1 MTGIRIRVRGKVQGV
16 GFRPYVWQIAH
27 ELGLTGDV
35 RNDAEGVLIHLA
47 EVTEDCAVFRQFTD
61 LLYARCPPLA
71 QIQALEVA
79 AWQPSSVPQTFTIT
93 ATAGGQMATQIV
105 PDAATCPACLGEMR
119 DPADRRFGYPFINCT
134 HCGPRFTIIRSMPY
148 DRPFTA
154 MAAFPMCPA
163 CQREY
168 DDPADRRF
176 HAQPNACPQC
186 GPQICWVD
194 ASFLDESLCLP
205 RIDDL
210 FAQGHTDS
218 QQVIAQAV
226 QALLRGEIVA
236 VRGLGGFHL
245 ACDAT
250 NAEAVA
256 RLRMRKHRPGKPL
269 AVMLPSLDW
278 LDVCADFSAEQ
289 PRFALLELESE
300 LAALRCREH
309 AVSALTSAA
318 APIVLVPKRAS
329 ADELCAERF
338 SDAEPT
344 PLADNIAPH
353 LGEVG
358 VMLPSSPLQHL
369 LLDAVGRPLVMTSGN
384 ASGKPPALSNAEA
397 LQDLRHIA
405 DGWLLHNRDIVQ
417 RADDSLLR
425 ATPEGTEML
434 RRARGYVPDP
444 LLLPDGFAP
453 LPAILA
459 TGADLKNTFCLIPAN
474 MAESIAIN
482 QGDNKTSPEPL
493 TLTHVNLAHVNT
505 ELRNSAASE
514 TKSKIDYNIGNH
526 IAGDMAS
533 DIDSNIENKLPPKS
547 MAVLSPHFGDLSDP
561 DLAQQVNRSTAFF
574 CEIYNVAPQIIAT
587 DSHSGYFSRRNA
599 ENLYSAKKIIPVMHH
614 HAHIAAV
621 MAEYG
626 LALNHSPILGL
637 ALDGIGMGE
646 NNALWGGEC
655 LLADYT
661 TFVHLGGIPAT
672 PLPGGDKAAREPWRN
687 LLAQCHAAVQ
697 DWQNTEL
704 GKILQPYA
712 TGLLCHAIE
721 REINCPPASSCGRLF
736 DAVAAAL
743 GICTDAVSFEGEAAC
758 RLESLAWQALVQ
770 EHEQGDFLSSALE
783 HDFPL
788 QMPLLFSEAR
798 SARNQLNVVGTEQ
811 LILSHKFNDDKNSEK
826 IVDIRPVNYFQQA
839 KDLPKSSLDLAAF
852 WHSWLN
858 YRATDSDK
866 AFAFHV
872 ALANGLAEMV
882 NYYAS
887 RLGIAKVVL
896 SGGVLHNRLLRV
908 LLLKKLNHLEVLTP
922 QIIPAGDGGLS
933 LGQAVIAAARILNP
947 L

>member
-1 MTGIRIRVRGKVQGV
+1 MNGIRIRVRGKVQGV

-47 EVTEDCAVFRQFTD
+47 NVTDDSVTFSQFRS
-61 LLYARCPPLA
+61 LLYSRCPPLA

-79 AWQPSSVPQTFTIT
+79 AWQPIAVPHTFTIT

-105 PDAATCPACLGEMR
+105 PDAATCPACLAEMR
-119 DPADRRFGYPFINCT
+119 DPANRRFGYPFINCT

-154 MAAFPMCPA
+154 MAAFPMCSA

-168 DDPADRRF
+168 DDPANRRF

-186 GPQICWVD
+186 GPQIGWVD
-194 ASFLDESLCLP
+194 SSSFHDHCLHDHCLDPLSTA
-205 RIDDL
+205 
-210 FAQGHTDS
+210 FTDS
-218 QQVIAQAV
+218 QQQVIVHAAH
-226 QALLRGEIVA
+226 ALLRGDIVA

-250 NAEAVA
+250 NAAAVA
-256 RLRMRKHRPGKPL
+256 RLRARKYRPGKPL

-278 LDVCADFSAEQ
+278 LDVCADFSAAH
-289 PRFALLELESE
+289 PRFALLESEPE
-300 LAALRCREH
+300 LAAQRCREH
-309 AVSALTSAA
+309 AVTTLMSAA
-318 APIVLVPKRAS
+318 APIVLVPKREG
-329 ADELCAERF
+329 ADAALSVKFA
-338 SDAEPT
+338 DAE

-353 LGEVG
+353 LNEVG

-425 ATPEGTEML
+425 ATPDGTEML
-434 RRARGYVPDP
+434 RRARGFVPDP
-444 LLLPDGFAP
+444 LMLPDGFAP

-459 TGADLKNTFCLIPAN
+459 TGADLKNTFCLLPAN
-474 MAESIAIN
+474 MTDFGRENNAE
-482 QGDNKTSPEPL
+482 NKTNAEP
-493 TLTHVNLAHVNT
+493 HVKADLPYSV
-505 ELRNSAASE
+505 SE
-514 TKSKIDYNIGNH
+514 F
-526 IAGDMAS
+526 
-533 DIDSNIENKLPPKS
+533 IENKSLSKS

-561 DLAQQVNRSTAFF
+561 DLAQQVNRSIAFF
-574 CEIYNVAPQIIAT
+574 CGIYHVEPQIIAT
-587 DSHSGYFSRRNA
+587 DSHSGYFSRINA
-599 ENLYSAKKIIPVMHH
+599 ESSYSKNNVIPVMHH
-614 HAHIAAV
+614 HAHIAAC
-621 MAEYG
+621 MAEY
-626 LALNHSPILGL
+626 ALSRDHPPVIGL

-646 NNALWGGEC
+646 NNSLWGGEC
-655 LLADYT
+655 LLADYSD
-661 TFVHLGGIPAT
+661 FVHLGGIPTT

-687 LLAQCHAAVQ
+687 LLAQCHSAVPN
-697 DWQNTEL
+697 WKNTEL
-704 GKILQPYA
+704 GRVLHPYA
-712 TGLLCHAIE
+712 TDLLCHAIE
-721 REINCPPASSCGRLF
+721 RGINCPPASSCGRLF

-758 RLESLAWQALVQ
+758 RLESLAWQASMRLREQAVQ
-770 EHEQGDFLSSALE
+770 ASLTPAPS
-783 HDFPL
+783 FPL
-788 QMPLLFSEAR
+788 RMPLLFCDAFSDVEQPNA
-798 SARNQLNVVGTEQ
+798 SGT
-811 LILSHKFNDDKNSEK
+811 IKAKISYKNSDDK
-826 IVDIRPVNYFQQA
+826 IVDAARIKYFQQA
-839 KDLPKSSLDLAAF
+839 KILPKCSLDLAEF

-858 YRATDSDK
+858 YPAANSDK

-882 NYYAS
+882 NYYS
-887 RLGIAKVVL
+887 VQLGVSTIVL
-896 SGGVLHNRLLRV
+896 SGGVLHNRLLRT
-908 LLLKKLNHLEVLTP
+908 LLSNKLNHLEVLTP
-922 QIIPAGDGGLS
+922 YIIPAGDGGLS
-933 LGQAVIAAARILNP
+933 LGQAVIAAAKILRP